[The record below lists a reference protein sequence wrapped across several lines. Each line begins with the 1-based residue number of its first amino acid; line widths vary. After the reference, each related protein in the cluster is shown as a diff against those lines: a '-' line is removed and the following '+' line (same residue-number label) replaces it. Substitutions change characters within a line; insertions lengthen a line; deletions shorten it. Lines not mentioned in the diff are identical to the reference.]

1 MGAEIVPM
9 SHADARDAPDGP
21 FAHVVSC
28 VDGDPGDAAG
38 IAAGLGLA
46 GDRGRLSVVHV
57 AGAGDTGR
65 ASRLVQDAVAAAP
78 GAEAVILHGPPG
90 PAICRW
96 AEATDAGLLVVASR
110 HPGRWGMSVIGP
122 VTRYLID
129 HAPCAILV
137 VRHGEG

>member
-1 MGAEIVPM
+1 MGAETAPV
-9 SHADARDAPDGP
+9 SHTDARHGHGP
-21 FAHVVSC
+21 FAHVVCC
-28 VDGDPGDAAG
+28 VAGAPGDADG
-38 IAAGLGLA
+38 VAAGRGLV

-57 AGAGDTGR
+57 AGAGDTAG
-65 ASRLVQDAVAAAP
+65 ASALVQDAVALAP

-96 AEATDAGLLVVASR
+96 AEVTGAGLLVVASR

-122 VTRYLID
+122 VTRYLVD